1 MTKSETA
8 RRFKSAQEIER
19 EAQAQAQALADA
31 TAAEL
36 EELARSMHDITNKM
50 CAVLEQVALHTK
62 TTRDTAASAA
72 KTLSGTAETMTDT
85 VRTWSH
91 LAGQVHLERAGQFRR
106 WLAVAA
112 LSAGVGSVS
121 AGLLLHYWPA
131 STPLPQVTI
140 DTGHLATEII
150 SQWRQYQAGQR
161 SGSGSG

>member
-8 RRFKSAQEIER
+8 RRFKTAQEIEI
-19 EAQAQAQALADA
+19 EARAQAQALADA
-31 TAAEL
+31 TAVEL

-50 CAVLEQVALHTK
+50 CAVLEQVAQHTR

-72 KTLSGTAETMTDT
+72 KTLGEAAETMTET
-85 VRTWSH
+85 ARTWSH
-91 LAGQVHLERAGQFRR
+91 MVGQVRADRAGQFRR
-106 WLAVAA
+106 WLVVAA
-112 LSAGVGSVS
+112 LSAGVGSGS

-161 SGSGSG
+161 SGIDSR